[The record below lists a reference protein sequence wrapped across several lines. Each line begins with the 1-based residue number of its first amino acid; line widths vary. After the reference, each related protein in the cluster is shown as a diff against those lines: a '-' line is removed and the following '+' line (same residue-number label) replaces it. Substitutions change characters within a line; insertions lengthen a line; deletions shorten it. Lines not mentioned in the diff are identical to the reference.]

1 MNIGIVVYSHTGNTY
16 SVVERFKNELEEMDN
31 EVTIERLEPV
41 DKEDVHPGAKNIEYK
56 RLPELAKYD
65 AYIFASPIQAFSLC
79 TGMKSFLENMDSLN
93 NKEVACFI
101 TKGLPFN
108 WTGGNRAIRQ
118 FKKLLKQKDANV
130 VETGIIKWT
139 KNKEKDINK
148 VIDKLTSKF

>member
-16 SVVERFKNELEEMDN
+16 SVVEKFKKELEEMGN
-31 EVTIERLEPV
+31 VVSIERLEPV
-41 DKEDVHPGAKNIEYK
+41 NKEDVQPRAKNIEYK
-56 RLPELAKYD
+56 RLPELDKYD

-79 TGMKSFLENMDSLN
+79 TGMKSFLEKMESLN
-93 NKEVACFI
+93 NKEVACFV

-118 FKKLLKQKDANV
+118 FKKLLKQKDAKI

-139 KNKEKDINK
+139 KNKEKDIDK
-148 VIDKLTSKF
+148 VINKLTSKF

>member
-41 DKEDVHPGAKNIEYK
+41 DKEEVHPGAKNIEYK
-56 RLPELAKYD
+56 RIPDLDKYD
-65 AYIFASPIQAFSLC
+65 GYIFASPIQAFSLC

-118 FKKLLKQKDANV
+118 FKKLLKQKDANI

-139 KNKEKDINK
+139 KNKEQDINK

>member
-16 SVVERFKNELEEMDN
+16 SVVERFKKELEDKGN
-31 EVTIERLEPV
+31 EVTIERLEVV
-41 DKEDVHPGAKNIEYK
+41 DKEEVHPGAKNIQYK
-56 RLPELAKYD
+56 RLPELDKYH

-118 FKKLLKQKDANV
+118 FKKLLKEKDANI

-139 KNKEKDINK
+139 KNKEKDIIR

>member
-16 SVVERFKNELEEMDN
+16 SVVERFKKELEEMGN
-31 EVTIERLEPV
+31 IVSIERLEPV
-41 DKEDVHPGAKNIEYK
+41 NKEDVHPRAKNIEYK
-56 RLPELAKYD
+56 RLPELDQYD

-79 TGMKSFLENMDSLN
+79 TGMKSFLEKMESLN
-93 NKEVACFI
+93 NKQVACFI

-118 FKKLLKQKDANV
+118 FKKLLKQKDANI

-139 KNKEKDINK
+139 KNKEKDITK